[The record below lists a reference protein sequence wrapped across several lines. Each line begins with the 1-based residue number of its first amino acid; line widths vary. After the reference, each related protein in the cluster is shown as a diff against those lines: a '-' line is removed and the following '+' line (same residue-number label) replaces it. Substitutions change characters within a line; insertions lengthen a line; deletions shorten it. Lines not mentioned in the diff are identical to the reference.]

1 MSALRTAVSLI
12 YLASIADFASA
23 QVVVASKQDSE
34 TAILAEMAAALLR
47 VDGIDVRVSHSMGG
61 TPVVWHAL
69 VRGDV
74 DVYPE
79 YTGTIT
85 QQVLRDPSLTD
96 FEKLR
101 SELASRGIGLTP
113 PLGFANNY
121 AIGMT
126 QARADALKIRAISD
140 LKSHPKLRLG
150 FSSEFLG
157 RDDGWPGLKR
167 HYQLPQTDVRGM
179 DHQLAYLGLAAGD
192 IDATDLYTTD
202 AEIHTRSLVALID
215 DRKFFPRY
223 EAVFAY
229 RLTGDPR
236 IPRALGKL
244 VGQLNEATMIGL
256 NERAKSRI
264 DPARI
269 ASDFLKT
276 AAPTETW
283 VDRLWVHTI
292 EHIAMVSGAV
302 AVSILVGV
310 PLGILAARRPK
321 LGAVVLAATGIVQTI
336 PSMALL
342 VLLIP
347 IPLIGGTGTKPAL
360 VALSL
365 YGLLPVVRN
374 TLTGLREIPPNLR
387 EAAAGLGLP
396 PRAILW
402 LVELPMASRSIL
414 AGIKTSAVIS
424 VGTATLGALIGA
436 GGYGQEIMR
445 GIQLTDMNRV
455 LEGAIPAAVMA
466 LVVEGLFTLLERVVV
481 PRGLRLS
488 VL

>member
-1 MSALRTAVSLI
+1 LNAVD
-12 YLASIADFASA
+12 AVHA
-23 QVVVASKQDSE
+23 QIVVASKQDSE

-47 VDGIDVRVSHSMGG
+47 ADGLKVRISHSMGG
-61 TPVVWHAL
+61 TPVVWQAL

-79 YTGTIT
+79 YTGTIV
-85 QQVLRDPSLTD
+85 QQILHDPTITD
-96 FEKLR
+96 FERLR
-101 SELASRGIGLTP
+101 GVLAGRGIGLTD

-126 QARADALKIRAISD
+126 AARAESLKIQNVSD
-140 LKSHPKLRLG
+140 LISHPQLRFG

-167 HYQLPQTDVRGM
+167 YYNLPQTDVRGM
-179 DHQLAYLGLAAGD
+179 DHQLAYLGLSAGD

-223 EAVFAY
+223 DAVFAY
-229 RLTGDPR
+229 RLNGDPR
-236 IPRALGKL
+236 VPHVLAKL
-244 VGQLNEATMIGL
+244 VGRLNEGTMIGL
-256 NERAKSRI
+256 NERAKSQV

-269 ASDFLKT
+269 ASDYLNT
-276 AAPTETW
+276 QAPTETW
-283 VDRLWVHTI
+283 LDRLRVHTM
-292 EHIAMVSGAV
+292 EHVALVSGAV
-302 AVSILVGV
+302 AVSILIGV
-310 PLGILAARRPK
+310 PLGIIAARRPT
-321 LGAVVLAATGIVQTI
+321 LGAIVLAVTGVVQTI

-347 IPLIGGTGTKPAL
+347 LPFIGGTGTKPAL

-374 TLTGLREIPPNLR
+374 TLTGLRGIPPNLL

-402 LVELPMASRSIL
+402 RVELPMASRSIL

-436 GGYGQEIMR
+436 GGYGQEILR
-445 GIQLTDMNRV
+445 GIQLNDINRV

-466 LVVEGLFTLLERVVV
+466 LVVEGLFSALELFVV
-481 PRGLRLS
+481 PRGLRAA
-488 VL
+488 